1 MSSSEEACRFGD
13 TVTIET
19 EGLKALLTKTTLT
32 IHDAQGGRVIVSG
45 PALELLTNLIKARG

>member
-1 MSSSEEACRFGD
+1 MSSSEAASAWD

-45 PALELLTNLIKARG
+45 PAFELLTNLIKAR

>member
-1 MSSSEEACRFGD
+1 MSSSEAASAWD

-32 IHDAQGGRVIVSG
+32 IHDSQGGRVIVSG
-45 PALELLTNLIKARG
+45 PAFELLTNLIKARG